1 MSESVPTVE
10 APGRGLP
17 PADHEPGFFQKY
29 GMPIIFLAPTLV
41 LLGVWVVYPTIRT
54 IIRSFYDRDG
64 DEFIGLD
71 NYETLFSDDTLVT
84 AIKNNFLWLLIVPA
98 FVTAIGLV
106 FAVLLERIRFS
117 VAFKVVVFMP
127 MAISLFAAGV
137 IWRLMYEKDPTQ
149 GTINAADRGREGRG
163 VARRASSPPR
173 SRRPRPSRE
182 GRQGGLVLEKPLAP
196 GDVAQL
202 GLTGIRASDVPGGR
216 GSGRRAGGARRRDH
230 RRRLERLQARRR
242 HARRGRR
249 RRSSGCRASR
259 SSSAT
264 TAGAASSRRRR
275 RPTAPSRSRTS
286 RPARTGLRSAPTR
299 SRSRTPASSWLGAS
313 LITPA
318 IMMAYIWVWAGFS
331 MVVIAAGLAAIPRD
345 LLEAARTDGATEW
358 QVFRR
363 VTIPLLAPVLTVVFI
378 TMLIY
383 VLKVFDIVISVA
395 PGSVQDDANVI
406 ALAMW
411 RTSFGGVN
419 DFGLGAAI
427 AVFLFLLVI
436 PILVLNV
443 RRFRR
448 EV

>member
-1 MSESVPTVE
+1 MSTVE
-10 APGRGLP
+10 APQRGLP
-17 PADHEPGFFQKY
+17 PTDGEPGFFQKY
-29 GMPIIFLAPTLV
+29 GVPLVFLAPTLV

-54 IIRSFYDRDG
+54 IIRSFYDREG
-64 DEFIGLD
+64 DTFIGLD

-137 IWRLMYEKDPTQ
+137 IWRLMYEKDPSQ
-149 GTINAADRGREGRG
+149 GTINAGIAVVKDAVSPSG
-163 VARRASSPPR
+163 VLSAAQ
-173 SRRPRPSRE
+173 PSTE
-182 GRQGGLVLEKPLAP
+182 ALQAQSNGSLVLEQPLAP

-202 GLTGIRASDVPGGR
+202 GLTGVRSSDVPADAVQAVVPEALSGGITGVVWR
-216 GSGRRAGGARRRDH
+216 DFKPGGGTPGELEQDELGLPGITVELREEGGARVASTQTEANGTFAFEDV
-230 RRRLERLQARRR
+230 E
-242 HARRGRR
+242 GG
-249 RRSSGCRASR
+249 SYRAAIGASTF
-259 SSSAT
+259 SEPY
-264 TAGAASSRRRR
+264 AGV
-275 RPTAPSRSRTS
+275 
-286 RPARTGLRSAPTR
+286 
-299 SRSRTPASSWLGAS
+299 SWLGSS

-318 IMMAYIWVWAGFS
+318 IMIAYIWVWAGFS
-331 MVVIAAGLAAIPRD
+331 MVVIADGLAAIPRD
-345 LLEAARTDGATEW
+345 LLEAARTDGATDW

-363 VTIPLLAPVLTVVFI
+363 VTIPLLAPVLTVVFV

-383 VLKVFDIVISVA
+383 VLKVFDIVISIA

-419 DFGLGAAI
+419 DLGLGAAI

-436 PILVLNV
+436 PILALNI
-443 RRFRR
+443 RRFRS

>member
-1 MSESVPTVE
+1 MSESASTVE
-10 APGRGLP
+10 APARGLP
-17 PADHEPGFFQKY
+17 PTDGEPGFFQKY
-29 GMPIIFLAPTLV
+29 GVALIFLAPTLV

-54 IIRSFYDRDG
+54 IIRSFYGQDG
-64 DEFIGLD
+64 SDFVGLD
-71 NYETLFSDDTLVT
+71 NYQTLFTDDTIVT

-137 IWRLMYEKDPTQ
+137 IWRLMYEKDPSQ
-149 GTINAADRGREGRG
+149 GTINAGIAVVKDAVSPSG
-163 VARRASSPPR
+163 VLSAAQ
-173 SRRPRPSRE
+173 PSTE
-182 GRQGGLVLEKPLAP
+182 ALQEQPNGSLVLEKPLAP

-202 GLTGIRASDVPGGR
+202 GLTGVRSSDVPADAVQAVVPEALSGGITGVVWR
-216 GSGRRAGGARRRDH
+216 DFKPGGGTPGELEQDELGLPGITVELREGGGNRVAATQTEANGTFTFEDVEAGSYRAAIGASTFS
-230 RRRLERLQARRR
+230 EPY
-242 HARRGRR
+242 
-249 RRSSGCRASR
+249 
-259 SSSAT
+259 
-264 TAGAASSRRRR
+264 AGV
-275 RPTAPSRSRTS
+275 
-286 RPARTGLRSAPTR
+286 
-299 SRSRTPASSWLGAS
+299 SWLGPS

-318 IMMAYIWVWAGFS
+318 IMIAYIWVWAGFS

-345 LLEAARTDGATEW
+345 LLEAARTDGASEW

-363 VTIPLLAPVLTVVFI
+363 VTIPLLAPVLTVVFV

-419 DFGLGAAI
+419 DFCLGSAI
-427 AVFLFLLVI
+427 AVFLFLLVV
-436 PILVLNV
+436 PILILNV

>member
-1 MSESVPTVE
+1 ME
-10 APGRGLP
+10 APIRGLP
-17 PADHEPGFFQKY
+17 SEPEGPGFFQRY
-29 GMPIIFLAPTLV
+29 GTVLVFLAPTLV
-41 LLGVWVVYPTIRT
+41 LLGVWIVYPTIRT
-54 IIRSFYDRDG
+54 IIRSFYGRDG
-64 DEFIGLD
+64 SEFVGLD
-71 NYETLFSDDTLVT
+71 NYETLFTDDTLLT
-84 AIKNNFLWLLIVPA
+84 AIKNNFLWLLVVPA

-137 IWRLMYEKDPTQ
+137 IWRLMYEKDPSQ
-149 GTINAADRGREGRG
+149 GTVNAAVAVVKDAVSPSG
-163 VARRASSPPR
+163 VLSQAL
-173 SRRPRPSRE
+173 PSTE
-182 GRQGGLVLEKPLAP
+182 ALQKQPSGSLVLDKPLAP

-202 GLTGIRASDVPGGR
+202 GLTGIRSSEVPDDAVQAVVPEALAGGITGVVWRDFKPGGGTPGTVEEEELGLPGITVELR
-216 GSGRRAGGARRRDH
+216 EDGGGRV
-230 RRRLERLQARRR
+230 
-242 HARRGRR
+242 
-249 RRSSGCRASR
+249 
-259 SSSAT
+259 AT
-264 TAGAASSRRRR
+264 
-275 RPTAPSRSRTS
+275 
-286 RPARTGLRSAPTR
+286 ARTEPDGTFAFDDVAAGTYRAAIGADTFSQPYAGV
-299 SRSRTPASSWLGAS
+299 SWLGQS

-318 IMMAYIWVWAGFS
+318 IMMAYVWVWAGFS

-363 VTIPLLAPVLTVVFI
+363 VTVPLLAPVLTVVFV

-419 DFGLGAAI
+419 DFGLGSAI
-427 AVFLFLLVI
+427 AVFLFVLVI

>member
-1 MSESVPTVE
+1 VSESVSTAE
-10 APGRGLP
+10 APARGLP
-17 PADHEPGFFQKY
+17 SEPEGPGFFQRY
-29 GMPIIFLAPTLV
+29 GMVLVFLGPTLV
-41 LLGVWVVYPTIRT
+41 LLGVWIVYPTIRT

-84 AIKNNFLWLLIVPA
+84 AIKNNLLWLLIVPA

-137 IWRLMYEKDPTQ
+137 IWRLMYEKDPSQ
-149 GTINAADRGREGRG
+149 GTVNAAIAVVKDAVSPSGALASGQPSTEA
-163 VARRASSPPR
+163 VQRAS
-173 SRRPRPSRE
+173 
-182 GRQGGLVLEKPLAP
+182 GGALVLEKPLQP
-196 GDVAQL
+196 GDVAQM
-202 GLTGIRASDVPGGR
+202 GLTGIRTSDVP
-216 GSGRRAGGARRRDH
+216 SDAVQAVVPEPLAGGITGVVWRDFKPGGGEPGVVEPEEVGLPGITVEL
-230 RRRLERLQARRR
+230 RDESGGTLFETTTETNGTFAFDDVQA
-242 HARRGRR
+242 G
-249 RRSSGCRASR
+249 
-259 SSSAT
+259 T
-264 TAGAASSRRRR
+264 YQTAIGAKTFSEPYA
-275 RPTAPSRSRTS
+275 
-286 RPARTGLRSAPTR
+286 GV
-299 SRSRTPASSWLGAS
+299 SWLGSS

-363 VTIPLLAPVLTVVFI
+363 VTVPLLAPVLTVVFV

-419 DFGLGAAI
+419 DLGLGAAI

-436 PILVLNV
+436 PILVFNI

-448 EV
+448 EA